1 MRQISK
7 EDQEKEYRQIKELL
21 DEDLPKMSRENL
33 FAVYGYIAAFFEMG
47 YLTRDQLSKL
57 MDRLPLS
64 TDDTDEI
71 LL

>member
-1 MRQISK
+1 MEIKITSEEAYK
-7 EDQEKEYRQIKELL
+7 LIKELL

-47 YLTRDQLSKL
+47 FLTKEQFGEL
-57 MDRLPLS
+57 MNRLPL
-64 TDDTDEI
+64 TTEEIDEI